1 MSSKKKASVNKFKVV
16 LGYTFLFIS
25 IVLLVSF
32 ISYMFNWRA
41 DQSNI
46 SSLYDR
52 DVEVENILGKIGAS
66 ISHFFIFKL
75 FGIGSFVIPII
86 LFISSYYLLFNKKI
100 LTLIKNINWLLVLM
114 IWTIIFSGYASEYY
128 PIQIGIVGFELNSFL
143 EAYIGN
149 TGIIIILSLILT
161 VSYTNLTL
169 PTILLV

>member
-1 MSSKKKASVNKFKVV
+1 MSSNKKAGVNKFKVV

-66 ISHFFIFKL
+66 VSHFFIFKL
-75 FGIGSFVIPII
+75 FGIGSFVCIPTNKIYTIFKSCSDGKLIPSFFFI
-86 LFISSYYLLFNKKI
+86 LQAFQ
-100 LTLIKNINWLLVLM
+100 
-114 IWTIIFSGYASEYY
+114 SG
-128 PIQIGIVGFELNSFL
+128 
-143 EAYIGN
+143 
-149 TGIIIILSLILT
+149 
-161 VSYTNLTL
+161 
-169 PTILLV
+169 